1 MRYID
6 LTKLLL
12 KRANWGNSQRLW
24 TGSALKK
31 DFSQASND
39 KCWYTEVS
47 FAGQDVHIDHF
58 RPKAEI
64 KQYQQ
69 YNYNAPLAARGYYWL
84 SNDPEN
90 YRACCV
96 YANRVTHGGG
106 KGNYFPLMQNSP
118 LLTPGGN
125 QQEIPMLLDPCDNAD
140 VNLISFMGNQVTCT
154 SLNPTD
160 QLRVTVSTK
169 LYNLDN
175 SIINAQRSRVWD
187 DIAKTIQEYQ
197 SGDITQAA
205 CLRKLNDS
213 IDRKAPFSACAIAC
227 INSLAPNEIK
237 SQLNLT
243 L

>member
-6 LTKLLL
+6 LTNLLL
-12 KRANWGNSQRLW
+12 KQVRWGNSQQLW
-24 TGSALKK
+24 TNPVLKS
-31 DFSQASND
+31 DYSQASND

-64 KQYQQ
+64 VQYQQ
-69 YNYNAPLAARGYYWL
+69 YHYNAPLAARGYYWMI
-84 SNDPEN
+84 NDPKN

-96 YANRVTHGGG
+96 YSNRVTHGGG
-106 KGNYFPLMQNSP
+106 KGNYFPLMQSSP

-125 QQEIPMLLDPCDNAD
+125 QQEMPMLLDPCDNID
-140 VNLISFMGNQVTCT
+140 VNLISFVGNQVICT

-160 QLRVTVSTK
+160 QLRVTVSAE
-169 LYNLDN
+169 LYNLNN
-175 SIINAQRSRVWD
+175 STIKAQRNRVWD
-187 DIAKTIQEYQ
+187 DVSKTIQEYQ
-197 SGDITQAA
+197 SGDISERS
-205 CLRKLNDS
+205 CLRKLNDA

-227 INSLAPNEIK
+227 VNSLAPDDIK
-237 SQLNLT
+237 NQLDLT